1 MEKPY
6 SNSKRYRESE
16 KQLDREKLYTLKE
29 AVSALKKMSP
39 PKFDGSVDLHF
50 SLNVDTKKS
59 EQMVRGT
66 VVLPHGTGKKIRVAV
81 FCRGEHEKIAKDAKA
96 DYVGGM
102 ELIEKVSGGF
112 LDFDCAIATP
122 DMMRDL
128 SKLGKVLGPR
138 GLMPSPKTGT
148 VTNDIAKAI
157 EDVRKGKVE
166 FRVDKQG
173 GIHLS
178 VGKISFG
185 EEQIYDNASRVI
197 EAITEAK
204 PATVK
209 GKFVRNIYISS
220 SMNPGVRL
228 AS

>member
-1 MEKPY
+1 MKKP
-6 SNSKRYRESE
+6 SKRYQESA
-16 KQLDREKLYTLKE
+16 KQLEKDKVFQLKE
-29 AVSALKKMSP
+29 AIALLKKMKP
-39 PKFDGSVDLHF
+39 TKFDESVDLHLN
-50 SLNVDTKKS
+50 LNVDPKKS

-66 VVLPHGTGKKIRVAV
+66 VVLPHGTGKKVRVAV
-81 FCRGEHEKIAKDAKA
+81 FCKGEHEKLARDAQA

-102 ELIEKVSGGF
+102 ELIEKVGGGF

-122 DMMRDL
+122 EMMKDL

-148 VTNDIAKAI
+148 VTNDIVKAI

-173 GIHLS
+173 GMHLS
-178 VGKISFG
+178 VGKISFS
-185 EEQIYDNASRVI
+185 EEKLLENASRVI
-197 EAITEAK
+197 DAITEAK

-209 GKFVRNIYISS
+209 GKFVKGLFIAST
-220 SMNPGVRL
+220 MNPGLRI
-228 AS
+228 AI

>member
-1 MEKPY
+1 
-6 SNSKRYRESE
+6 
-16 KQLDREKLYTLKE
+16 
-29 AVSALKKMSP
+29 
-39 PKFDGSVDLHF
+39 
-50 SLNVDTKKS
+50 
-59 EQMVRGT
+59 
-66 VVLPHGTGKKIRVAV
+66 
-81 FCRGEHEKIAKDAKA
+81 
-96 DYVGGM
+96 M
-102 ELIEKVSGGF
+102 ELIEKVTAGF

-122 DMMRDL
+122 DMMKDL

-173 GIHLS
+173 GIHLA
-178 VGKISFG
+178 VGKISFA
-185 EEQIYDNASRVI
+185 EEQIYDNALRVI
-197 EAITEAK
+197 EAINEAK

-209 GKFVRNIYISS
+209 GKFVRSVYISS

-228 AS
+228 AY